1 MGRNL
6 ESTEGKSMIQDLV
19 SGISS
24 WFVTNGTR
32 WPTIIVKEIF
42 SYFLPERDPSSEIL
56 HFQFAGEN
64 KWPKDLLGS
73 GRSDTRILSWP
84 WEATV
89 NIWVKTRS
97 LNLTNII
104 QSKLTTDFGK
114 KNKTK
119 QKELR
124 KGNGEKKGKITQK
137 YIKLILLSRPK
148 IGKS

>member
-1 MGRNL
+1 M
-6 ESTEGKSMIQDLV
+6 
-19 SGISS
+19 
-24 WFVTNGTR
+24 
-32 WPTIIVKEIF
+32 
-42 SYFLPERDPSSEIL
+42 
-56 HFQFAGEN
+56 
-64 KWPKDLLGS
+64 
-73 GRSDTRILSWP
+73 
-84 WEATV
+84 
-89 NIWVKTRS
+89 NIWVKTSS